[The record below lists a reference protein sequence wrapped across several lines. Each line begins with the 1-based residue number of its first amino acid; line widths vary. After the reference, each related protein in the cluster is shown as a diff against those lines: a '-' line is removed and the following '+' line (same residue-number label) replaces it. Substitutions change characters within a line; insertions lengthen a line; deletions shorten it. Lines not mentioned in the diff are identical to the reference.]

1 MYYLDLFHQVANPN
15 NIRAMRFSR
24 LMSRSRLSTAA
35 IAILLVP
42 IPQARAADKTPAKST
57 LLSTTPD
64 RLVFA
69 PRELHFGRVAVGRR
83 KVQTVTVTN
92 SGDANVTLLQ
102 IAAQGMRFTLN
113 GLDLPVTLASGESY
127 TFSCAFAPVS
137 ARASRGSISLIS
149 EVSDVSDVSDVP
161 NPILMLELSGT
172 GSDND
177 WLVVNPA
184 TMNFG
189 TVQVGSSATQ
199 PGTLTT
205 SANPVTISSA
215 NISSTEYTLSGV
227 SFPLTVPAWSSQRF
241 LVTFTPQ
248 ESGVAWATVD
258 FVDSTGTGPLA
269 VESLSGVGSV
279 SQGHSV
285 DLSWTASNSQD
296 VIGYNIY
303 RGLKSGGPYSKINSV
318 LDASTGYTDNTV
330 INGTTYYYVST
341 AVNSNDEESVYSNEA
356 QAVIP

>member
-1 MYYLDLFHQVANPN
+1 
-15 NIRAMRFSR
+15 MRFPR
-24 LMSRSRLSTAA
+24 LMSRSLTSTAA

-42 IPQARAADKTPAKST
+42 MAQARAADKTPAKST
-57 LLSTTPD
+57 LLSTRPD
-64 RLVFA
+64 RLVFT
-69 PRELHFGRVAVGRR
+69 PRQLRFGRVVVGRR

-102 IAAQGMRFTLN
+102 LAAQGMGFTLS

-127 TFSCAFAPVS
+127 TFTCAFAPVS
-137 ARASRGSISLIS
+137 ARASRGGISFIS
-149 EVSDVSDVSDVP
+149 EVSDVPDVP
-161 NPILMLELSGT
+161 NSSLMLELSGT

-227 SFPLTVPAWSSQRF
+227 SFPLTVPAWSSQGF

-248 ESGVAWATVD
+248 ASGVASATVD
-258 FVDSTGTGPLA
+258 FFDSTGTGPLA

-318 LDASTGYTDNTV
+318 LDASTAYTDATV

-356 QAVIP
+356 RAVIP

>member
-1 MYYLDLFHQVANPN
+1 MYYRDLFHQAANPN
-15 NIRAMRFSR
+15 HIRAMRFSR

-42 IPQARAADKTPAKST
+42 MPQARAADKTPAKSS

-69 PRELHFGRVAVGRR
+69 PRELRFGRVVVGRR

-92 SGDANVTLLQ
+92 SGDANITLLQ
-102 IAAQGMRFTLN
+102 IAAQGMGFTLN

-127 TFSCAFAPVS
+127 TFSCGFAPVS

-149 EVSDVSDVSDVP
+149 EVSDVSDVP

-227 SFPLTVPAWSSQRF
+227 SFPLTVPAWSSQGF

-248 ESGVAWATVD
+248 ASGVASATVG
-258 FVDSTGTGPLA
+258 FVDATGTGPLA
-269 VESLSGVGSV
+269 VEFLSGVGTV

-285 DLSWTASNSQD
+285 DLSWTASKSQD

-303 RGLKSGGPYSKINSV
+303 RGLKSGGPYSQINSV
-318 LDASTGYTDNTV
+318 LDASTAYTDATV

-356 QAVIP
+356 RAVIP